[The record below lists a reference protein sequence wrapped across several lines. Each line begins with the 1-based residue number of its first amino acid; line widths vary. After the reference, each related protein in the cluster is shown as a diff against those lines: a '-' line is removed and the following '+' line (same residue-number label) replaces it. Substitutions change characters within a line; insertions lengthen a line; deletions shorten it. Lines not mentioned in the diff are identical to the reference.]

1 MRPFLLHTNLRV
13 LRRSKPM
20 VGMLAFAV
28 VIILGMRRRPP
39 YPRHRRGSKWRDSA
53 WRDSD
58 HQDVQRGI
66 SRTLTVDEAGEYE
79 PVAAAPATPQH

>member
-39 YPRHRRGSKWRDSA
+39 
-53 WRDSD
+53 
-58 HQDVQRGI
+58 DVSLAP
-66 SRTLTVDEAGEYE
+66 SRIK
-79 PVAAAPATPQH
+79 VAR